1 MPGNVFC
8 ARLALLA
15 ASALG
20 LASCVPAVPVAGT
33 EYDGSYIVQDS
44 LVSGVPFQC
53 GEYNLLERIDI
64 RGGQFAYP
72 FQVNPPRIAPLPVRV
87 TMDGAL
93 SGQLKYST
101 NEITPFFPEL
111 FIDWAVLNGRITES
125 TFDATMTNYR
135 CVRRLV
141 ARRG

>member
-1 MPGNVFC
+1 
-8 ARLALLA
+8 
-15 ASALG
+15 
-20 LASCVPAVPVAGT
+20 
-33 EYDGSYIVQDS
+33 
-44 LVSGVPFQC
+44 
-53 GEYNLLERIDI
+53 
-64 RGGQFAYP
+64 
-72 FQVNPPRIAPLPVRV
+72 
-87 TMDGAL
+87 MDGAL
-93 SGQLKYST
+93 SGQLKYAT